1 MHPQPA
7 GRRIMKILFGA
18 LILAWTVAAAIPAAA
33 GIVEVST
40 SVTVPAPATEE
51 DVQAALRTAAREA
64 LDGVTSLEPAVMV
77 LTAAYVSAER
87 LYVRFLIAD
96 EAGARLLG
104 VWNQL
109 PEGAREPG
117 SEPERDGSRGL
128 RI

>member
-1 MHPQPA
+1 
-7 GRRIMKILFGA
+7 MKTLFGA
-18 LILAWTVAAAIPAAA
+18 LILAWTVAAATPVAA

-40 SVTVPAPATEE
+40 SVTMPAPATDE

-64 LDGVTSLEPAVMV
+64 LNGVTSLEPAVMV
-77 LTAAYVSAER
+77 LTAAYVAAER

-96 EAGARLLG
+96 EAGARQLG
-104 VWNQL
+104 VWDQL

-117 SEPERDGSRGL
+117 REPERDGSGGL

>member
-1 MHPQPA
+1 
-7 GRRIMKILFGA
+7 MKTLLGP

-40 SVTVPAPATEE
+40 SVTVPAPATDE

-64 LDGVTSLEPAVMV
+64 LNGVTSLEPAVMV

-104 VWNQL
+104 VWGQ
-109 PEGAREPG
+109 PQEGTR
-117 SEPERDGSRGL
+117 EPERDNSDAL